1 VRYYDLMRFAMREP
15 NPGLFLMSQ
24 ICNRKG
30 EANADVMRSEL
41 KKDLTVTSNWYLQ
54 WNGKLGPQ

>member
-1 VRYYDLMRFAMREP
+1 MRFAMREP

>member
-1 VRYYDLMRFAMREP
+1 
-15 NPGLFLMSQ
+15 MSQ